1 MAESISDAPQSETA
15 QGSSAEFS
23 SARLS
28 LRCLDKASRAVRT
41 YGFGNAVTLR
51 FIQQLTAALEAHLSA
66 WGVLGVIIDASEFRL
81 GEEVVWHSEDSVGEG
96 LSFRLYGDGVRE
108 LRFHHG
114 LGESDLKSFLEAL
127 WDKSASGD
135 DDDVVT
141 RLWARDFATISFV
154 TAEDIVKAPAITAPP
169 APKEGSYFALPP
181 ASFKGVIEREQVRA
195 AAGNAVGL
203 SPSGVPAAGVNLKP
217 AGPGAQ
223 AVVGFELTDGE
234 REALAAELAAESEL
248 SGTDYVLR
256 ALRAILISE
265 RIPDL
270 ITRVLVLVPSLFD
283 ALLVTGRWRE
293 VHEVLTLL
301 DEGPSNPAFEPT
313 HQALGRRAL
322 DALSAPSRVALIV
335 VGLNASP
342 GRSPDGLADVLARLL
357 PAAVGPLCAALQGV
371 QAREHRWVLRE
382 ALADLG
388 KSNQEP
394 VLQGLAGPDAETVRD
409 LIDVILSWGQ
419 GAASEVLAMLCDHPD
434 RDVRRDALAA
444 IAALRPQGDGAALV
458 AFASD
463 DDRAVRL
470 QVLRLLMAGQH
481 QAPWEAWQLHTSYG
495 AVAEL
500 PGGDRRAL
508 LLAMRATSGE
518 AMVPFLAGLLAE
530 RPQAQRQ
537 RHEQVA
543 LAAVDALSL
552 FSTPEAKAALEAG
565 RSGPDPALQ
574 KACEDAL
581 ARLARRL
588 AGKEA

>member
-1 MAESISDAPQSETA
+1 VADSQSQAPQSETA
-15 QGSSAEFS
+15 LSASAEIA
-23 SARLS
+23 SARVA

-51 FIQQLTAALEAHLSA
+51 FIQQLTAALEAHLAA
-66 WGVLGVIIDASEFRL
+66 WGVLGVIIEASEFRL

-114 LGESDLKSFLEAL
+114 LGEQDLRRFLEAL
-127 WDKSASGD
+127 WDKSASSE

-154 TAEDIVKAPAITAPP
+154 TAEDIIKAPAVTGPP
-169 APKEGSYFALPP
+169 DPLEGSYFSLPP
-181 ASFKGVIEREQVRA
+181 DSFKGVVEREQVRA

-203 SPSGVPAAGVNLKP
+203 SPAGVPAAGVNLKP
-217 AGPGAQ
+217 SGKRAQ
-223 AVVGFELTDGE
+223 EVVGFELTEPE
-234 REALAAELAAESEL
+234 REGLAAELAAENEL
-248 SGTDYVLR
+248 DGTGYVLR

-265 RIPDL
+265 RSPDL
-270 ITRVLVLVPSLFD
+270 LTRVLVLVPSLFD
-283 ALLVTGRWRE
+283 ALLATGRWHE

-313 HQALGRRAL
+313 HLALAKRAL
-322 DALSAPSRVALIV
+322 DALSAPSRVALIAA
-335 VGLNASP
+335 GLNAFP
-342 GRSPDGLADVLARLL
+342 ERSPDGLGDVLARLL
-357 PAAVGPLCAALQGV
+357 PPAVGPLCAALQSV
-371 QAREHRWVLRE
+371 QAREHRWVVRE

-419 GAASEVLAMLCDHPD
+419 GPAAEVLSMLSDHPN

-463 DDRAVRL
+463 GDRAVRL

-481 QAPWEAWQLHTSYG
+481 QAPWEAWELHTRFE

-508 LLAMRATSGE
+508 LLAMRATSGA
-518 AMVPFLAGLLAE
+518 AMVPFLVGLLAE
-530 RPQAQRQ
+530 RPPAQKQ
-537 RHEQVA
+537 KAEQVA
-543 LAAVDALSL
+543 LAAVDALAL
-552 FSTPEAKAALEAG
+552 FGTPEARAALEAG
-565 RSGPDPALQ
+565 RSGQDPALQ
-574 KACEDAL
+574 KVCAEAL
-581 ARLARRL
+581 ARLARRQ